1 MKWANVYPTVEMI
14 KQKVN
19 RRVKKV
25 LTKKELKMKKKM
37 LSAAF
42 AVVIMAV
49 AGYNVYMNQEKNNLS
64 ELALANIE
72 ALADPEG
79 NVTTKY
85 VKNMNIIDLGKE
97 DKCINGYLC
106 HILYYRV
113 DCMGEGNLP
122 CQEGTF
128 ARTEKT
134 ESKCYNV

>member
-1 MKWANVYPTVEMI
+1 MKWANVYPTAERM

-25 LTKKELKMKKKM
+25 LTKKELKMKKKI

-42 AVVIMAV
+42 AVAIMAI

-85 VKNMNIIDLGKE
+85 VKNMNIIDLGKK
-97 DKCINGYLC
+97 DDCIDDYVH
-106 HILYYRV
+106 HILTYRV

-122 CQEGTF
+122 CQQGTF
-128 ARTEKT
+128 VRTEKT
-134 ESKCYNV
+134 NSRCKNL

>member
-1 MKWANVYPTVEMI
+1 MKWATVYPTVEMI

-19 RRVKKV
+19 RRENINNKKDI
-25 LTKKELKMKKKM
+25 KMKKKIF
-37 LSAAF
+37 SAAF

-49 AGYNVYMNQEKNNLS
+49 AGYNVYMNQAKSKMS

-85 VKNMNIIDLGKE
+85 VKNINIKDLGKE
-97 DKCINGYLC
+97 DKCINGYFC
-106 HILYYRV
+106 HILYYQV
-113 DCMGEGNLP
+113 ICVGEGNLP

-134 ESKCYNV
+134 ETECYII